1 MEVTTVGLDLGEGV
15 FQAHGI
21 AADGTVVCVDLFHFE
36 TNCELAAEDRIADRA
51 VLLGGSSVCVLYA
64 QINLASIV

>member
-21 AADGTVVCVDLFHFE
+21 AADGTVVRVDLFHFE
-36 TNCELAAEDRIADRA
+36 TNCELAAEDRIAD
-51 VLLGGSSVCVLYA
+51 
-64 QINLASIV
+64 